1 MPIKNID
8 NNTNNLYLIVT
19 DVTRF
24 RENISFYILDTY
36 TSEELVDHLELSD
49 KRLSLKERIE
59 KYKIAMIVEIK
70 ELRANSKS
78 F

>member
-36 TSEELVDHLELSD
+36 ISEELVDHLELSD

-59 KYKIAMIVEIK
+59 KYKIAMRAEIK